1 MSAHPTRRTILAAAP
16 ALAALAPASA
26 ASATPHPDAEL
37 LAACARFRALNAEIA
52 AIYAAGYTAEF
63 PDDDAREEFRDEREP
78 AFLEALDAIVACRAT
93 TLEGVI
99 ARGLALAEFTPEKVE
114 PDFETPYWDELQ
126 LHALLR
132 DLVRLAAKSGAT

>member
-1 MSAHPTRRTILAAAP
+1 MSPAATRRGLLALAP
-16 ALAALAPASA
+16 ALAALAPAST

-37 LAACARFRALNAEIA
+37 LAACARFRALNAEVA
-52 AIYAAGYTAEF
+52 AVYSAGYTAEF
-63 PDDDAREEFRDEREP
+63 PDDDAREEFRDAREP

-99 ARGLALAEFTPEKVE
+99 ARGLALAEFTPEKVAD
-114 PDFETPYWDELQ
+114 DFETPYWDELQ

-132 DLVRLAAKSGAT
+132 DLVAMAQATPD